1 MSANSWPVVVTAKR
15 AHHNTAKSIGC
26 SKSANHIFEAPLKC
40 PYAPP
45 WNQQLLLWRRD
56 QGLCVKR
63 QVALSIDRVMAGRH
77 MLAYNVSN
85 IPGSFSSSS

>member
-1 MSANSWPVVVTAKR
+1 
-15 AHHNTAKSIGC
+15 
-26 SKSANHIFEAPLKC
+26 
-40 PYAPP
+40 
-45 WNQQLLLWRRD
+45 LLLWRRD

-85 IPGSFSSSS
+85 IPGSFSPSS